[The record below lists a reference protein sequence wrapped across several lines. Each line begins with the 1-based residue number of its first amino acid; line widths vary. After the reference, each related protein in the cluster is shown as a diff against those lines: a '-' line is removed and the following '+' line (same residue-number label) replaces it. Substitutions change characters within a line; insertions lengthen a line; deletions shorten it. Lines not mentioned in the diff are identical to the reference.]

1 MNRLKELRKEKGIT
15 AKQLADILKTTD
27 STVIRW
33 EKSKQN
39 ISIDILKELSNIY
52 NVSTDYILCL
62 TDLKENIQLEEE
74 EVKLLDNYRELDS
87 KSKTIVQEQVNT
99 LKKLL

>member
-1 MNRLKELRKEKGIT
+1 MNRLKELRKEKRIT
-15 AKQLADILKTTD
+15 AKQLAVILKTTD
-27 STVIRW
+27 SSVIRW

-74 EVKLLDNYRELDS
+74 VKLLDNYRELDT
-87 KSKTIVQEQVNT
+87 KSKTIVQEQINT

>member
-1 MNRLKELRKEKGIT
+1 MNRLRELRKEKGMT

-27 STVIRW
+27 STVVRW

-52 NVSTDYILCL
+52 NVSIDYILCL
-62 TDLKENIQLEEE
+62 TDNRKNIQLEEE
-74 EVKLLDNYRELDS
+74 EKQLLDNYRELDT
-87 KSKTIVQEQVNT
+87 KSKTIVQEQINT